1 MLDLLKKTYL
11 VGLGFASLTREKVEE
26 VVDELVR
33 KGEVA
38 EKDRKQ
44 VFEDLMAKAKE
55 EQQRFSQSVKETVQ
69 KVVREIGG
77 PSKQAFE
84 DLVKRVE
91 DLEGHTHSSEE
102 SEPEND
108 SSSENS

>member
-26 VVDELVR
+26 VVDELVK

-44 VFEDLMAKAKE
+44 VFEDLMTRAKE
-55 EQQRFSQSVKETVQ
+55 EQQKFSQSVRETVH
-69 KVVREIGG
+69 KVMGEIGG
-77 PSKQAFE
+77 PSKEAFN

-91 DLEGHTHSSEE
+91 NLEARSQSPEG

-108 SSSENS
+108 SSSKNA

>member
-11 VGLGFASLTREKVEE
+11 VGLGFASLTREKVDE
-26 VVDELVR
+26 VVDDLVK

-44 VFEDLMAKAKE
+44 VFEDLMARAKD
-55 EQQRFSQSVKETVQ
+55 EQQKFSQSVKDAVR
-69 KVVREIGG
+69 KVMREIGG

-91 DLEGHTHSSEE
+91 DLEGHSPTSEDSE
-102 SEPEND
+102 SEND
-108 SSSENS
+108 SSSTNS